1 VSALR
6 RRRVKQDGE
15 RPGAVHGVVVVVK
28 GRGLDSD
35 ADHLCRRVN
44 THHKQ
49 LASQVGFHISLILV
63 SPPLLAA
70 AALKLAGS

>member
-1 VSALR
+1 
-6 RRRVKQDGE
+6 
-15 RPGAVHGVVVVVK
+15 VVVK